1 MPIQKWSKERKSNNN
16 KYRYRDKA
24 KKKMDK
30 NKRRD
35 SLGGT
40 NTYFGGSKV
49 YKYIGLIIDL
59 SSNT

>member
-1 MPIQKWSKERKSNNN
+1 MH
-16 KYRYRDKA
+16 
-24 KKKMDK
+24 K
-30 NKRRD
+30 NKTRD
-35 SLGGT
+35 NLGGT

>member
-1 MPIQKWSKERKSNNN
+1 MH
-16 KYRYRDKA
+16 KY
-24 KKKMDK
+24 
-30 NKRRD
+30 KRGD
-35 SLGGT
+35 NLGGT